1 MELPLWCAGFKCRV
15 IGVHRGIEGSGR
27 KLRVWGVGI
36 GGFGFASVAA
46 RIL

>member
-1 MELPLWCAGFKCRV
+1 MGLCRV

-27 KLRVWGVGI
+27 KLRVWGLGI
-36 GGFGFASVAA
+36 GGSGFAGAAA